1 MCACF
6 TKRQRYIKS
15 DKSAQS
21 GGAALNGGIV
31 AQRTALL
38 QRENGMK
45 REDEGL
51 AFLLK
56 YENIAWYEKGAVRI
70 LDRRIYPVKTEFV
83 TCTDY
88 KEVAQAIRDMVTQSA
103 GPYLAAAMGMALA
116 AYQAVHASANASAK
130 NAGTASICAYCEKA
144 AYDLSHARPTTVE
157 QMKSIV
163 EGSLNVIKKYAG
175 TASADE
181 IVQAAFEYAFN
192 YVNGNYK
199 KYAVIGA
206 HTADLIPQN
215 GIVITQ
221 CFADTVT
228 GTMLRSCR
236 ESGKNVRII
245 CAETRPYF
253 QGSRL
258 TASVACDMG
267 FPVTVITDNMCAFTM
282 KTKNVDL
289 FTSAS
294 DVITID
300 GHIVNKVGTFQMAL
314 AARYYGIPYYVTGT
328 PDSKHAD
335 LSTVTIEER
344 DGDAV
349 LKAWDA
355 KITMDGVKGYYPAFD
370 ITPPELCSGVVT
382 DLGVYDPHRLADY
395 LKDSKKK

>member
-1 MCACF
+1 
-6 TKRQRYIKS
+6 
-15 DKSAQS
+15 
-21 GGAALNGGIV
+21 
-31 AQRTALL
+31 
-38 QRENGMK
+38 MK

-116 AYQAVHASANASAK
+116 AYQAVHASASAK
-130 NAGTASICAYCEKA
+130 NADTASICAYCEKA

-199 KYAVIGA
+199 KYALIGA
-206 HTADLIPQN
+206 LTADLIPQN
-215 GIVITQ
+215 GTVITQ

-228 GTMLRSCR
+228 GTMLRSCK

-282 KTKNVDL
+282 KAKNVDL

-328 PDSKHAD
+328 PDPKHAD

-382 DLGVYDPHRLADY
+382 ELGVYEPHRLADY
-395 LKDSKKK
+395 LKDSKKRDKNGHLTEE

>member
-1 MCACF
+1 MS
-6 TKRQRYIKS
+6 YIES
-15 DKSAQS
+15 IILGLVQGLTEFLPVSSS
-21 GGAALNGGIV
+21 GHL
-31 AQRTALL
+31 ALL
-38 QRENGMK
+38 QHFFGIKGEKVLIFTVLLHIGTLVSVFIMYWRDIWELIKELFLTIKDLCTGK
-45 REDEGL
+45 GL
-51 AFLLK
+51 RLN
-56 YENIAWYEKGAVRI
+56 ERPVRKLGI
-70 LDRRIYPVKTEFV
+70 MI
-83 TCTDY
+83 
-88 KEVAQAIRDMVTQSA
+88 IW
-103 GPYLAAAMGMALA
+103 
-116 AYQAVHASANASAK
+116 
-130 NAGTASICAYCEKA
+130 
-144 AYDLSHARPTTVE
+144 TTVPT
-157 QMKSIV
+157 
-163 EGSLNVIKKYAG
+163 VI
-175 TASADE
+175 
-181 IVQAAFEYAFN
+181 
-192 YVNGNYK
+192 NGNYK

-215 GIVITQ
+215 GTVITQ

-382 DLGVYDPHRLADY
+382 ELGVYDPQRLADY